1 MRASKF
7 FLPTLRQAPS
17 DAELRSHSLLARGG
31 FIKRQAAGV
40 YTYLPLGLRVMGKV
54 ANIVRDEAN
63 EAGGIEMLMPT
74 LVPFELLQETGRD
87 EVEVLYKTTDRTG
100 RDFAL
105 GFTHEEIVTDVV
117 RSFVSSYRQMPLCLY
132 QIQTKFRD
140 EPRPRAGL
148 IRGKEFSMFD
158 AYSFDTNLADVDRVY
173 DRMAEAYKAMFR
185 RMGLDVLM
193 CEAEAGDIGGSH
205 NHEFMVIAAAGE
217 DSVLLDS
224 ATGVAANAER
234 CDIGGTYTPAEP
246 SGDKELLDTPGM
258 RTVEEVTVFL
268 GIGADRLVKTLLLR
282 LGERRIAALVRGDRE
297 LNAAKLARRLGG
309 GKIEMMGAEEARQ
322 ITGADLGFV
331 GPVGLEGC
339 EIIADQE
346 IAEMSD
352 FVVGENKN
360 DAHYR
365 GVSHG
370 RDFAVSSFEDIRVAV
385 DGDPSVNGGTLS
397 EVRGI
402 EVGHIFQLGTK
413 YSEAMKAMFDD
424 GKGGERPIIMGCYGL
439 GIGRSMQSIVEV
451 SHDDDGII
459 WPITVAPFEVVVVP
473 VSADDEAQNQAAESL
488 YETLRKNGIDVLLD
502 DRDERPGS
510 KFKDAD
516 LLGLPLRAVCGRGIA
531 NGVIELKWRHEKE
544 AKEIPVADAAPLI
557 TSMVEEERAKY
568 R

>member
-1 MRASKF
+1 
-7 FLPTLRQAPS
+7 
-17 DAELRSHSLLARGG
+17 
-31 FIKRQAAGV
+31 
-40 YTYLPLGLRVMGKV
+40 
-54 ANIVRDEAN
+54 
-63 EAGGIEMLMPT
+63 
-74 LVPFELLQETGRD
+74 
-87 EVEVLYKTTDRTG
+87 
-100 RDFAL
+100 
-105 GFTHEEIVTDVV
+105 
-117 RSFVSSYRQMPLCLY
+117 
-132 QIQTKFRD
+132 
-140 EPRPRAGL
+140 
-148 IRGKEFSMFD
+148 MFD
-158 AYSFDTNLADVDRVY
+158 AYSFDTNAIDVDKVY
-173 DRMAEAYKAMFR
+173 ERMADAYKAMFR

-234 CDIGGTYTPAEP
+234 CDIGGTYSTAEP
-246 SGDKELLDTPGM
+246 SESLELVETPGM
-258 RTVEEVTVFL
+258 RTVDEVTGFL
-268 GIGADRLVKTLLLR
+268 GIGTDRLVKTLLLR
-282 LGERRIAALVRGDRE
+282 LGDRRIAALIRGDRE

-309 GKIEMMGAEEARQ
+309 GKIEMMGAEEARR
-322 ITGADLGFV
+322 ISGADLGFV
-331 GPVGLEGC
+331 GPVGLDGC

-352 FVVGENKN
+352 FVVGANQN

-370 RDFAVSSFEDIRVAV
+370 RDFEVSSFEDIRVAL
-385 DGDPSVNGGTLS
+385 DGDPSVAGGTLS

-413 YSEAMKAMFDD
+413 YSVAMKAMFDD
-424 GKGGERPIIMGCYGL
+424 GTGGEKPIIMGCYGL

-459 WPITVAPFEVVVVP
+459 WPITVAPFEAVVVP
-473 VSADDEAQNQAAESL
+473 VSADDDAQKQAAESL
-488 YETLRKNGIDVLLD
+488 YEGLRKNGLDVLID

-516 LLGLPLRAVCGRGIA
+516 LLGLPLRAVCGRGLA
-531 NGVIELKWRHEKE
+531 SGVIEIKWRHEKE
-544 AKEIPVADAAPLI
+544 AREVPFTEAVETI
-557 TSMVEEERAKY
+557 TSMVEAERAKY